1 MNKKILH
8 ILILFFAIGSV
19 AFMQAQIS
27 NRVKSQRF
35 DTSEIPNEQVFTHL
49 NTSLFFVGE
58 YLYYNLYVINSKTE
72 NLSAISKVAYL
83 ELINENKES
92 VFKHKIPLASGT
104 GQGDFFIP
112 TTIPSG
118 NYKVVSYTMNM
129 LSKGADNYF
138 QQDITIIN
146 PYRGNQ
152 DAITKKNDSV
162 LNNVQNPSVK
172 TESDDIIDNRSS
184 LLSFSI
190 TTDKKSYSKRSPVT
204 LHFKSET
211 GKFPQGDYSL
221 SVRKVDTVKHAS
233 LKHATDYTNPVSENL
248 KSQNK
253 FIVPEL
259 RGEILTGKISANNK
273 SQKIGKQKIAL
284 SIPGDNFIFEISN
297 VDSKGNFYFNIDRP
311 YTNNT
316 VALQVLN
323 NFDNTFEIKVDNEVS
338 ISFDAL
344 DFNHFYITP
353 EMKNLIVERSVYN
366 QVENAYYS
374 VKPDTVKTIPPHTSI
389 YTKRSKTYNLDEY
402 TRFPTMGETMVE
414 IVNDAWIDWQNGKG
428 TFAIREKEN
437 SLRSNAPLLL
447 LVDGFFVQDHQKL
460 IDYSANKVES
470 IAIMQDKYYYGSQT
484 FQGVMV
490 VETIEGDFYEN
501 PLKDYVKQVEIVPI
515 QQKKQYFKQV
525 YSNTDNS
532 EASKRVPDYRRQLLW
547 LPELELNES
556 SRNITCY
563 TSDISGIYEFIV
575 EGFTEKGQPIFLK
588 ETFTVK

>member
-8 ILILFFAIGSV
+8 ILLLFFTIGTI
-19 AFMQAQIS
+19 AFMQAQTS
-27 NRVKSQRF
+27 NRDASQHF
-35 DTSEIPNEQVFTHL
+35 NTSIIPNENIFTHL

-58 YLYYNLYVINSKTE
+58 YLYYKMYVLNSKTE
-72 NLSAISKVAYL
+72 NVSTLSKVAYL

-92 VFKHKIPLASGT
+92 VFKHKIPLVSGI
-104 GQGDFFIP
+104 GQSDFFIP

-118 NYKVVSYTMNM
+118 NYKIVSYTMNM
-129 LSKGADNYF
+129 LSKSPDNYF

-152 DAITKKNDSV
+152 STLTKKNDTL
-162 LNNVQNPSVK
+162 LNNETRPKNV
-172 TESDDIIDNRSS
+172 IDNSS
-184 LLSFSI
+184 NNSSFSI
-190 TTDKKSYSKRSPVT
+190 TTDKKNYAKRSPVI
-204 LHFKSET
+204 LHFKGER
-211 GKFPQGDYSL
+211 GELPEGDYSL
-221 SVRKVDTVKHAS
+221 SVRKIDTVAHVS
-233 LKHATDYTNPVSENL
+233 LKHATDYTNLVSDNF
-248 KSQNK
+248 KPQNK
-253 FIVPEL
+253 LIVPEL
-259 RGEILTGKISANNK
+259 RGEILTGKISTK
-273 SQKIGKQKIAL
+273 DESQKIGKQKIAL

-297 VDSKGNFYFNIDRP
+297 VDSEGNFYFNIDRP
-311 YTNNT
+311 YSNNT
-316 VALQVLN
+316 LALQVLN
-323 NFDNTFEIKVDNEVS
+323 DFDNTFEIIVNDEAS
-338 ISFDAL
+338 ISFDTL

-389 YTKRSKTYNLDEY
+389 YKKKSSIYNLDEY
-402 TRFPTMGETMVE
+402 TRFPTMKETMVE

-437 SLRSNAPLLL
+437 SLRSNAPVLL
-447 LVDGFFVQDHQKL
+447 LVDGFFVQDHQTL
-460 IDYSANKVES
+460 IDYNANKVES

-490 VETIEGDFYEN
+490 VETIEDDFYEK
-501 PLKDYVKQVEIVPI
+501 PLKNYVKQVEIVPI

-532 EASKRVPDYRRQLLW
+532 EASQRVPDYRRQLLW
-547 LPELELNES
+547 LPELEFNES

-563 TSDISGIYEFIV
+563 TSDISGVYEVIM

-588 ETFTVK
+588 KTFTVR